1 MNQNHFVL
9 YDHKKPIKLQAERV
23 SFYLQGEIIEAFSES
38 NEVYYLFFYQ
48 YRFLTAV
55 KATKL
60 RRQSYIEHA
69 FKKGMVFTAPHPFI
83 NVLLASDHSCHVLS
97 FKQLVKKLEML
108 YTPQENAFIL
118 TFFESF
124 IPRKQ
129 LFDEIKSKYYE
140 YRRNGQMF
148 LGYRIVR
155 ILMDFVPKH
164 SLVKTLANDIG
175 FHKYAVLYNQK
186 SEELFAKDIIFAE
199 KTLYSQKE
207 NDQCFQKLVS
217 HLESQ
222 SRWIDLI
229 ALLTEKLTVIPSTD
243 YYSPLIKLLEQH
255 LNEDESAYI
264 LERLASQL
272 TDFIPLQKDLF
283 TNYIRIHKIEWIFDM
298 MSNHDFKLSDAQ
310 VQAFG
315 DMLDHFDTK
324 TNSLQPQMLI
334 SLLKSVMVLF
344 PENAE
349 KLLNLYVITLLKTHD
364 LAYIKDW
371 IEPIKEINDNLQ
383 VFGKI
388 DLMQTISDELDDM
401 QTLGE
406 LYYEF
411 RQMDKAIECF
421 DWEMEL
427 KPADPKP
434 LQWLAKIYRE
444 KGMNQESDIYRQLC
458 VNLQKWA

>member
-164 SLVKTLANDIG
+164 SLVKTLANDIS

-217 HLESQ
+217 HLENQ

-229 ALLTEKLTVIPSTD
+229 ALLSEKLTVIPSTD

-272 TDFIPLQKDLF
+272 TDFIPLQQDLF

-344 PENAE
+344 PG
-349 KLLNLYVITLLKTHD
+349 KCRKTSKFICHYITKNT
-364 LAYIKDW
+364 
-371 IEPIKEINDNLQ
+371 
-383 VFGKI
+383 
-388 DLMQTISDELDDM
+388 
-401 QTLGE
+401 
-406 LYYEF
+406 
-411 RQMDKAIECF
+411 
-421 DWEMEL
+421 
-427 KPADPKP
+427 
-434 LQWLAKIYRE
+434 
-444 KGMNQESDIYRQLC
+444 
-458 VNLQKWA
+458 

>member
-1 MNQNHFVL
+1 MNQDHFVL
-9 YDHKKPIKLQAERV
+9 YDHKKPIRLHAERV

-48 YRFLTAV
+48 YRFLTAL

-69 FKKGMVFTAPHPFI
+69 FKKGMVFMAPHPFI
-83 NVLLASDHSCHVLS
+83 NLLLTFDHPCHIIS
-97 FKQLVKKLEML
+97 FKQLVKKLETL

-124 IPRKQ
+124 FPRKQ
-129 LFDEIKSKYYE
+129 LFNEIKSKYYE

-175 FHKYAVLYNQK
+175 FHKYAILYNQK
-186 SEELFAKDIIFAE
+186 SEELFAKDVIFAE

-217 HLESQ
+217 HLEKQ

-229 ALLTEKLTVIPSTD
+229 ALLSDKLTVTSSTD
-243 YYSPLIKLLEQH
+243 YYRPLIKLLEQH
-255 LNEDESAYI
+255 LNENEAAYI
-264 LERLASQL
+264 LEKLASQL
-272 TDFIPLQKDLF
+272 PDFIPLQQDLF
-283 TNYIRIHKIEWIFDM
+283 TNYIRIHKMEWIFDM
-298 MSNHDFKLSDAQ
+298 MNNRDFKLSDEQ
-310 VQAFG
+310 IHTFG
-315 DMLDHFDTK
+315 DMLDHLDTK
-324 TNSLQPQMLI
+324 TNSLQPEMLI

-344 PENAE
+344 PKNAE
-349 KLLNLYVITLLKTHD
+349 KLLNLYVISLLKTHD
-364 LAYIKDW
+364 LAYIKGW
-371 IEPIKEINDNLQ
+371 LKPIKAIHGNLQ

-388 DLMQTISDELDDM
+388 DTMQTISDELDDM

-427 KPADPKP
+427 KPTDPKP

-444 KGMNQESDIYRQLC
+444 KGMNQESDAYRQLC